1 MLAYTIQHEK
11 SRHLHLNLSVQ
22 YIKKMQFHNNLY
34 SMCVMVQLCANDY
47 SSGEESTGEGLYPQ
61 KETIT
66 LGVPIRMETD
76 RIRIE
81 SDFETTF

>member
-1 MLAYTIQHEK
+1 
-11 SRHLHLNLSVQ
+11 
-22 YIKKMQFHNNLY
+22 
-34 SMCVMVQLCANDY
+34 MCVMVQLCANDY
-47 SSGEESTGEGLYPQ
+47 SSGEESTGAGLYPQ
-61 KETIT
+61 KDTIT